1 VALADTSRILD
12 DLRTQHLREPYVVA
26 GFGGWINAGSA
37 STAALEHLVEE
48 FSARKVVELD
58 PELFYQFSDTRP
70 TTTLNA
76 QHERIHTWPQAEIY
90 VARTEGV
97 RDLVLFVGPEPNLRW
112 RTFAESLIEAFQT
125 LGATALLTLGAIL
138 APVHHRARVQMRGW
152 GTNSQF
158 RAALRQR
165 RIGMSRYEGPTGI
178 ATVLH
183 ALAAERG
190 LPGAGLTASTPSYVP
205 GMVHPWTAA
214 AMLRVVD
221 ELTGVPLPLGALERA
236 GAALADQI
244 DEFLAKRPSL
254 RERIEALRAD
264 EPESE
269 SESESEKT
277 PDVSA
282 RETREPEPGGE
293 LPSSE
298 AVLRDLEEF
307 LRGLRGEESS

>member
-1 VALADTSRILD
+1 VGLADTSRILE
-12 DLRTQHLREPYVVA
+12 DLAGQHLREPYVVA

-37 STAALEHLVEE
+37 STAALEHLIDE
-48 FSARKVVELD
+48 FSARKVVEFE
-58 PELFYQFSDTRP
+58 PELFYEFSDTRP
-70 TTTLNA
+70 TTSLNA
-76 QHERIHTWPQAEIY
+76 EGERIHTWPRAEIY
-90 VARTEGV
+90 VARTEAGV

-112 RTFAESLIEAFQT
+112 RAFAEALIEGFQQ

-138 APVHHRARVQMRGW
+138 APVHHRAAVQMRGW

-165 RIGMSRYEGPTGI
+165 RISMSRYEGPTGI

-183 ALAAERG
+183 ALASERG

-214 AMLRVVD
+214 ALLRVVVD
-221 ELTGVPLPLGALERA
+221 LSGVPMPLAALDRA

-244 DEFLAKRPSL
+244 DEFLAQRPSL
-254 RERIEALRAD
+254 RERIDALRED
-264 EPESE
+264 EPE
-269 SESESEKT
+269 
-277 PDVSA
+277 DVPNLSPRA
-282 RETREPEPGGE
+282 SPEPEAGGE

-298 AVLRDLEEF
+298 AVLRDLEDF
-307 LRGLRGEESS
+307 LRGLRGEES

>member
-1 VALADTSRILD
+1 MALADAGQILE
-12 DLRTQHLREPYVVA
+12 DLSSQGLREPYVVA

-37 STAALEHLVEE
+37 STAALEHVIDE

-58 PELFYQFSDTRP
+58 PEQFYQYSDTRP
-70 TTTLNA
+70 TTSLNA
-76 QHERIHTWPQAEIY
+76 EGQRIHTWPRAEIY
-90 VARTEGV
+90 VARTEST

-112 RTFAESLIEAFQT
+112 RTFSDALIEAFQQ
-125 LGATALLTLGAIL
+125 LGAQALLTLGAIL

-165 RIGMSRYEGPTGI
+165 RISMSRYEGPTGI

-183 ALAAERG
+183 SLAAERG

-221 ELTGVPLPLGALERA
+221 ALTGVSLPLGALERG
-236 GAALADQI
+236 GAELADQI
-244 DEFLAKRPSL
+244 DEFLSQRPSL
-254 RERIEALRAD
+254 KERIDALRED
-264 EPESE
+264 EEPEDIPS
-269 SESESEKT
+269 
-277 PDVSA
+277 V
-282 RETREPEPGGE
+282 REEAEPGGE

-298 AVLRDLEEF
+298 AVLRDLEDF
-307 LRGLRGEESS
+307 LRGLRGDQQ